1 MDEMDTKKIENSQL
15 YNTLN
20 LLHKTSDLTLPRI
33 EEINAKVNP
42 SNSRIVR
49 ILNMMYENIS
59 LTNK

>member
-1 MDEMDTKKIENSQL
+1 M
-15 YNTLN
+15 LN

-49 ILNMMYENIS
+49 NLNMMYENIS